1 MELIKGIT
9 QPSSFDEMTTTQED
23 LSFEVSSSYMNEEH
37 LSLGLN
43 MSNEAE
49 NDGSLKK

>member
-1 MELIKGIT
+1 MAKD
-9 QPSSFDEMTTTQED
+9 QVMTVE
-23 LSFEVSSSYMNEEH
+23 EVFSILTSYMNEEH